1 MDNHIEPDEGIT
13 DEVTLRTI
21 HTKNLLSPNSITLE
35 AIDSEGSLQ
44 RKQLHIQHQLL
55 LFLSQCSN
63 LEQALQ
69 YIIDVVCTIH
79 PIDCGGIYI
88 SHQPENCIRL
98 AAYSNLSPEF
108 IEKTSLYTSESPSY
122 KALHEGKILC
132 LNLQGIQQLP
142 NKHLYKQE
150 GLSMVCS
157 IPIFYHEAIIG
168 AFNLGSKTAAD
179 ISNDDL
185 EFFHSLASII
195 GGTISRIHAEEA
207 SHKSQENLNSFFDN
221 LDDFAFVVDESG
233 TFMAINP
240 AVTQKLGF
248 LPSDIIGKP
257 VFTIH
262 PSEQKD
268 EVIKIVDAMLKGERF
283 FCTIPLI
290 DSHGNQIPVET
301 KITKGYWNGKN
312 VIFGISRDMTSTKS
326 NQDKLQHY
334 SLKLQKINDC
344 LSSLGPDGNQNITK
358 LTALCGELLNATCA
372 LYNRLQNGELCSIG
386 QWLTPPDF
394 KATDKP
400 DGHICFDVIKNGSE
414 EPLIVYQLQGTPY
427 ANTDPNVSAY
437 GLQTYCGIAVRSKGQ
452 AVGSLCV
459 VYQENRI
466 ISPEDQ
472 EIMGIIAAAIG
483 NEDQRKQIEEEL
495 QENEDRYHSLFENNV
510 LAIFLGEPNGKILK
524 ANKVASQLFGYTEE
538 ELIQLGRHG
547 IVYHSCSNISKALEH
562 RKTHGSIDTQIQ
574 FVRKDGTKFIGQVY
588 STIFKDRAGH
598 EKTSV
603 VIMDV
608 TEYLET
614 QKLLKTSEELYRTLI
629 ERMPDGVYKST
640 HEGKFIEVNPA
651 MVKMFGYS
659 CKEEML
665 ALNIPEAFY
674 YAPEE
679 REALTLKEIKGELL
693 QYKVKKKDGSPIWV
707 EDHGWYTFDIAG
719 NILTHQGVLRDISE
733 RYKAQKDLEESE
745 ERYRTFIESTTDMVY
760 LKDENL
766 KYLVVNKSLANFFK
780 CPVEEVVGKDDFAL
794 LPFEEATTCKLYDKQ
809 AQLQDGV
816 VVSEE
821 TIGPYIFETSKF
833 RVQLSNGKYGVGGY
847 IRNITQRK
855 KNDQQLANQA
865 QKLLELISTKDKLFS
880 VIAHDLRSPFN
891 SILGLSDLL
900 MDSYH
905 EFDEPTRIQSIKN
918 IHRSAHQAFQL
929 LDNLL
934 QWARAQ
940 TGKIE
945 VQQEFVDIC
954 ACINQ
959 IIELYNDTADAKSIK
974 LITAHEG
981 KCYAFADKNLTLTV
995 LRNLLSNAIKFTN
1008 PNGRIIITAHSYAE
1022 TIEVK
1027 MVDNGVGMSSEVV
1040 DSILNAGLV
1049 TSTIGTQN
1057 EKGSGLGMLI
1067 CKDFIDR
1074 MGGNMHI
1081 ESTPGKGTSI
1091 TLSFPK

>member
-1 MDNHIEPDEGIT
+1 MDKYQDTDDGIPDG
-13 DEVTLRTI
+13 VI
-21 HTKNLLSPNSITLE
+21 HENIPAPEFALQNSKSLSLPNSADNLPRI
-35 AIDSEGSLQ
+35 
-44 RKQLHIQHQLL
+44 QLHLQHQLL

-63 LEQALQ
+63 LDQALQ
-69 YIIDVVCTIH
+69 YIIDLVCTIR
-79 PIDCGGIYI
+79 PIDCGGIYLVDSDKATI
-88 SHQPENCIRL
+88 QL
-98 AAYSNLSPEF
+98 AAYSKLSQRF
-108 IEKTSLYTSESPSY
+108 IEKTSLYTSETHAY
-122 KALHEGKILC
+122 KILFEGKIRC
-132 LNLQGIQQLP
+132 LDLKAIEQLP
-142 NKHLYKQE
+142 HEHFYKEEQ
-150 GLSMVCS
+150 LMSVCS
-157 IPIFYHEAIIG
+157 IPIVYHGAIIG
-168 AFNLGSKTAAD
+168 AFNLGSKTAD
-179 ISNDDL
+179 TITDFTL
-185 EFFHSLASII
+185 EFLDSVASII
-195 GGTISRIHAEEA
+195 GGTITRIRAEEA
-207 SHKSQENLNSFFDN
+207 LHRSQQNLHSFFES

-233 TFMAINP
+233 TFVAINP
-240 AVTQKLGF
+240 AVTERLGF
-248 LPSDIIGKP
+248 LPNDIIGKS
-257 VFTIH
+257 VFALHPDHRKEEVNKVVETI
-262 PSEQKD
+262 
-268 EVIKIVDAMLKGERF
+268 LKGESC
-283 FCTIPLI
+283 FCTIPLV
-290 DSHGNQIPVET
+290 DQKGNEIPVET
-301 KITKGYWNGKN
+301 KITKGYWNGKA
-312 VIFGISRDMTSTKS
+312 VLFGISRDISNLKS
-326 NQDKLQHY
+326 NEEKLQQNN
-334 SLKLQKINDC
+334 LKLQKINDC
-344 LSSLGPDGNQNITK
+344 LTSLGPDSHQNITR

-372 LYNRLQNGELCSIG
+372 LYNRLQNGELCSVG

-394 KATDKP
+394 KPTDKP
-400 DGHICFDVIKNGSE
+400 DGHICYDVIKNGSE
-414 EPLIVYQLQGTPY
+414 DPLVIYGLQETPY

-459 VYQENRI
+459 VYQEKRFI
-466 ISPEDQ
+466 TPEDQ
-472 EIMGIIAAAIG
+472 ELMGIIAAAIG
-483 NEDQRKQIEEEL
+483 NEDHRNQIEEEL

-524 ANKVASQLFGYTEE
+524 ANKVASQLFGYTEA
-538 ELIQLGRHG
+538 ELIQLGRQG
-547 IVYHSCSNISKALEH
+547 IVYQSCANLTKALEQ
-562 RKTHGSIDTQIQ
+562 RKTNGSIDTQIR

-614 QKLLKTSEELYRTLI
+614 QKLLKASEELYRTLI

-640 HEGKFIEVNPA
+640 HDGRFIEVNPA

-674 YAPEE
+674 YTPNE
-679 REALTLKEIKGELL
+679 REELTQKEIKGELL

-707 EDHGWYTFDIAG
+707 EDHGWYTFDMEG

-733 RYKAQKDLEESE
+733 RYQAQKDLEESE
-745 ERYRTFIESTTDMVY
+745 ERYRTFIESTNDMVY

-766 KYLVVNKSLANFFK
+766 NYLVVNKSLAKFFNK
-780 CPVEEVVGKDDFAL
+780 PIEEVVGKNDFAL
-794 LPFEEATTCKLYDKQ
+794 LPYDAALVCKLNDEK
-809 AQLQDGV
+809 ALHTEGV
-816 VVSEE
+816 QVSEE
-821 TIGPYIFETSKF
+821 TIGENTFETSKF
-833 RVQLSNGKYGVGGY
+833 KVQLSNGKLGVGGY

-855 KNDQQLANQA
+855 KNDEQLAKQA

-900 MDSYH
+900 KDSYYD
-905 EFDEPTRIQSIKN
+905 FDEPMRIQSIKN
-918 IHRSAHQAFQL
+918 ISRSAHQAFQL

-934 QWARAQ
+934 QWARSQ

-945 VQQEFVDIC
+945 VQQEFVDVC
-954 ACINQ
+954 GCINQ
-959 IIELYNDTADAKSIK
+959 IIELYSDSAEAKNIK

-995 LRNLLSNAIKFTN
+995 LRNLVSNAIKFTN
-1008 PNGRIIITAHSYAE
+1008 LNGRIIITAHSHPE

-1027 MVDNGVGMSSEVV
+1027 IVDNGVGMPADVV
-1040 DSILNAGLV
+1040 ETILNAGLV
-1049 TSTIGTQN
+1049 TSTKGTQN

-1074 MGGNMHI
+1074 MGGNMYI
-1081 ESTPGKGTSI
+1081 DSTPGKGSSI

>member
-1 MDNHIEPDEGIT
+1 MDNNLEPDEGIL
-13 DEVTLRTI
+13 DEVTRRI
-21 HTKNLLSPNSITLE
+21 IRTKNLLSPNSATFE
-35 AIDSEGSLQ
+35 AIDSEGSIQ
-44 RKQLHIQHQLL
+44 QKQLHIQHQLL

-63 LEQALQ
+63 LEKALQ
-69 YIIDVVCTIH
+69 YIIDVICTIH

-88 SHQPENCIRL
+88 SYQHENCIRL
-98 AAYSNLSPEF
+98 AAYRNLSPEF
-108 IEKTSLYTSESPSY
+108 IQKTSLYTSESPSY

-132 LNLQGIQQLP
+132 MNLTGIQQLP

-179 ISNDDL
+179 ISDNDL
-185 EFFHSLASII
+185 EFFDSLASII

-207 SHKSQENLNSFFDN
+207 SHRSQENLNSFFDS
-221 LDDFAFVVDESG
+221 LDDFAFVVDASG
-233 TFMAINP
+233 TFVEINP
-240 AVTQKLGF
+240 VVTQRLGYQ
-248 LPSDIIGKP
+248 PHEIIGQS
-257 VFTIH
+257 VFALH
-262 PSEQKD
+262 PEDKKD
-268 EVIKIVDAMLKGERF
+268 EVLKIVDAMFKGDSYY
-283 FCTIPLI
+283 CTIPLL
-290 DSHGNQIPVET
+290 DKQGHEIPVET
-301 KITKGYWNGKN
+301 KISHGSWNGQK
-312 VIFGISRDMTSTKS
+312 VLFGISRDITQVKAHKE
-326 NQDKLQHY
+326 KLQQN

-344 LSSLGPDGNQNITK
+344 LTTLGPDGNQNITK

-394 KATDKP
+394 KPTDKP
-400 DGHICFDVIKNGSE
+400 DGHICYDVIKKGLE
-414 EPLIVYQLQGTPY
+414 DPLVIYGLQETSY
-427 ANTDPNVSAY
+427 ATTDPNVSAY

-459 VYQENRI
+459 VYQENRT

-483 NEDQRKQIEEEL
+483 NEDHRKQIEDEL

-510 LAIFLGEPNGKILK
+510 LAILLGEPDGKILK
-524 ANKVASQLFGYTEE
+524 ANKVASQLFGYSEA
-538 ELIQLGRHG
+538 ELIQLGRQG
-547 IVYHSCSNISKALEH
+547 IIDNAAKGLNEALET
-562 RKTHGSIDTQIQ
+562 RRIQGSIDTQLQ
-574 FVRKDGTKFIGQVY
+574 FIKKDGSKFIGQVY
-588 STIFKDRAGH
+588 STIFKDLDGH
-598 EKTSV
+598 DKTSV
-603 VIMDV
+603 IILDV
-608 TEYLET
+608 TEFVHT
-614 QKLLKTSEELYRTLI
+614 QKQLKASEELYRTLI

-640 HEGKFIEVNPA
+640 HEGRFIEVNPA
-651 MVKMFGYS
+651 MVQMFGYS

-679 REALTLKEIKGELL
+679 REELTLKEIKGELL

-707 EDHGWYTFDIAG
+707 EDHGWYTYDEDG
-719 NILTHQGVLRDISE
+719 NILTHEGVLRDISA
-733 RYKAQKDLEESE
+733 RHQAQKDLEESE
-745 ERYRTFIESTTDMVY
+745 DRYRTFIESTTDLVY

-766 KYLVVNKSLANFFK
+766 NYLVVNKSLANFFNR
-780 CPVEEVVGKDDFAL
+780 PVEEVVGKDDFAL
-794 LPFEEATTCKLYDKQ
+794 LPFEAASICKLNDQQ
-809 AQLQDGV
+809 AQLHEGV
-816 VVSEE
+816 LVSEE
-821 TIGPYIFETSKF
+821 TMGKHIFETSKF

-934 QWARAQ
+934 QWARSQ

-945 VQQEFVDIC
+945 VQQEFVDVC

-1022 TIEVK
+1022 SIEVK
-1027 MVDNGVGMSSEVV
+1027 MVDNGVGMPSEVV

-1049 TSTIGTQN
+1049 TSTKGTQN
-1057 EKGSGLGMLI
+1057 EKGSGLGMLL

-1074 MGGNMHI
+1074 MGGNMLI

>member
-1 MDNHIEPDEGIT
+1 
-13 DEVTLRTI
+13 
-21 HTKNLLSPNSITLE
+21 
-35 AIDSEGSLQ
+35 
-44 RKQLHIQHQLL
+44 
-55 LFLSQCSN
+55 
-63 LEQALQ
+63 
-69 YIIDVVCTIH
+69 
-79 PIDCGGIYI
+79 
-88 SHQPENCIRL
+88 
-98 AAYSNLSPEF
+98 
-108 IEKTSLYTSESPSY
+108 
-122 KALHEGKILC
+122 
-132 LNLQGIQQLP
+132 
-142 NKHLYKQE
+142 
-150 GLSMVCS
+150 
-157 IPIFYHEAIIG
+157 
-168 AFNLGSKTAAD
+168 
-179 ISNDDL
+179 
-185 EFFHSLASII
+185 
-195 GGTISRIHAEEA
+195 
-207 SHKSQENLNSFFDN
+207 
-221 LDDFAFVVDESG
+221 
-233 TFMAINP
+233 
-240 AVTQKLGF
+240 
-248 LPSDIIGKP
+248 
-257 VFTIH
+257 
-262 PSEQKD
+262 
-268 EVIKIVDAMLKGERF
+268 
-283 FCTIPLI
+283 
-290 DSHGNQIPVET
+290 
-301 KITKGYWNGKN
+301 
-312 VIFGISRDMTSTKS
+312 
-326 NQDKLQHY
+326 
-334 SLKLQKINDC
+334 
-344 LSSLGPDGNQNITK
+344 
-358 LTALCGELLNATCA
+358 
-372 LYNRLQNGELCSIG
+372 
-386 QWLTPPDF
+386 
-394 KATDKP
+394 
-400 DGHICFDVIKNGSE
+400 
-414 EPLIVYQLQGTPY
+414 
-427 ANTDPNVSAY
+427 
-437 GLQTYCGIAVRSKGQ
+437 
-452 AVGSLCV
+452 
-459 VYQENRI
+459 
-466 ISPEDQ
+466 
-472 EIMGIIAAAIG
+472 
-483 NEDQRKQIEEEL
+483 
-495 QENEDRYHSLFENNV
+495 
-510 LAIFLGEPNGKILK
+510 
-524 ANKVASQLFGYTEE
+524 
-538 ELIQLGRHG
+538 
-547 IVYHSCSNISKALEH
+547 
-562 RKTHGSIDTQIQ
+562 
-574 FVRKDGTKFIGQVY
+574 
-588 STIFKDRAGH
+588 
-598 EKTSV
+598 
-603 VIMDV
+603 MDV

-780 CPVEEVVGKDDFAL
+780 CPVEDVVGKDDFAL
-794 LPFEEATTCKLYDKQ
+794 LPFEEATTCKLYDQQ

-821 TIGPYIFETSKF
+821 TIGQHIFETSKF

-1074 MGGNMHI
+1074 MGGNMHF